1 MKKCAKRAENVQKHG
16 KQDKI
21 WENVQKL
28 EEQIRQFGQMRL
40 GGTDKGKRALGLPE
54 SGSQNHPLVTFK
66 LVRVHT

>member
-1 MKKCAKRAENVQKHG
+1 M
-16 KQDKI
+16 